1 MVRLEKTRIGEWE
14 EMEGGWTSGR
24 ASDRAKDG
32 GGRTCTRIDINHQEL
47 FQFIDS
53 TFSRIS

>member
-1 MVRLEKTRIGEWE
+1 MVGLEETGMGEWE

-32 GGRTCTRIDINHQEL
+32 GGKTGICIVSSYYRFLI
-47 FQFIDS
+47 
-53 TFSRIS
+53 